1 MSRDIENITKEIIKA
16 NKEIHQMEDKFSKD
30 MNDLKK
36 LIKNLDK
43 KVDLV
48 LNKIQE
54 FEVIMDAAE
63 LIEEQMEEEEEEDKY
78 NTEWS
83 PYEDEDY
90 DGESYDNYNN
100 EEEDE

>member
-1 MSRDIENITKEIIKA
+1 MSRDIENITKEVIKA

-48 LNKIQE
+48 LSKIQE
-54 FEVIMDAAE
+54 FEIIMDAAE
-63 LIEEQMEEEEEEDKY
+63 LIEEQMDEEEDKY
-78 NTEWS
+78 NTEWN
-83 PYEDEDY
+83 PYEDDDY
-90 DGESYDNYNN
+90 EGENYENYNDDD
-100 EEEDE
+100 EDN

>member
-90 DGESYDNYNN
+90 DGEPYDSYDN
-100 EEEDE
+100 EDEDE

>member
-16 NKEIHQMEDKFSKD
+16 NKEIHQMEDQFSKD
-30 MNDLKK
+30 INDLKK

-63 LIEEQMEEEEEEDKY
+63 LIEEQMEEEEEEEDKY
-78 NTEWS
+78 NTEWN

-90 DGESYDNYNN
+90 DGEPYDNYDD
-100 EEEDE
+100 EDE